1 MNGMIYVVLGHAT
14 FGLVVENS
22 IVVDTPPYARRY
34 LGADAI
40 HAWRDLR
47 ARAVE
52 LRWIPI

>member
-1 MNGMIYVVLGHAT
+1 MIYVVLGHAT